1 MTFCFI
7 VYTFCKIVYWRDM
20 ENQRIRLTKKLL
32 KDALIKLLHQ
42 KSVDSISVTELCR
55 CAEINRVTF
64 YKYYSNPSDVLTEI
78 KDEMLSGIEEIVST
92 YERNSTHLISALQ
105 FFQEKDDELI
115 VLMKNLPSNEL
126 EERLFYSP
134 NIKKILSE
142 NYLNDYAGA
151 DKEWAYLFIC
161 NGAYSIIRK
170 WMIEGCQES
179 PESIADFIHGFAI
192 KLLD

>member
-1 MTFCFI
+1 
-7 VYTFCKIVYWRDM
+7 M

-78 KDEMLSGIEEIVST
+78 KDEILSGIEEIVST
-92 YERNSTHLISALQ
+92 YERNSTHLISALE
-105 FFQEKDDELI
+105 FFQEKGDELI
-115 VLMKNLPSNEL
+115 ILMRNLPSNEL

-134 NIKKILSE
+134 TIKKILSE

-161 NGAYSIIRK
+161 NGSYSIIRK
-170 WMIEGCQES
+170 WMLEGCQES

>member
-1 MTFCFI
+1 
-7 VYTFCKIVYWRDM
+7 M

-32 KDALIKLLHQ
+32 KAALIKLLHQ
-42 KSVDSISVTELCR
+42 KSIDSISVTELCK

-78 KDEMLSGIEEIVST
+78 KDEILSGIEEIVST

-105 FFQEKDDELI
+105 FFQERSDELI
-115 VLMKNLPSNEL
+115 ILMKNLPSNEL
-126 EERLFYSP
+126 EDRLFYSP
-134 NIKKILSE
+134 TIKKILSE
-142 NYLNDYAGA
+142 NYLNDYNES

-161 NGAYSIIRK
+161 NGSYSIIRK
-170 WMIEGCQES
+170 WMLEGCQES
-179 PESIADFIHGFAI
+179 SENIADFIHGFAM

>member
-1 MTFCFI
+1 
-7 VYTFCKIVYWRDM
+7 M

-92 YERNSTHLISALQ
+92 YERNSTHLISALE

-134 NIKKILSE
+134 TIKKILSE

-161 NGAYSIIRK
+161 NGSYSIIRK
-170 WMIEGCQES
+170 WMLEGCQES

-192 KLLD
+192 KLLG

>member
-1 MTFCFI
+1 
-7 VYTFCKIVYWRDM
+7 M

-42 KSVDSISVTELCR
+42 KSIDSISVTELCK

-78 KDEMLSGIEEIVST
+78 KDEILSDIEEIVST

-105 FFQEKDDELI
+105 FFQEKSDELI
-115 VLMKNLPSNEL
+115 ILMKNLPSNEL
-126 EERLFYSP
+126 EDRLFYSP
-134 NIKKILSE
+134 TIKKILSE
-142 NYLNDYAGA
+142 NYLNDYNGA

-161 NGAYSIIRK
+161 NGSYSIIRK
-170 WMIEGCQES
+170 WMLEGCQES
-179 PESIADFIHGFAI
+179 SENIADFIHGFAM

>member
-1 MTFCFI
+1 
-7 VYTFCKIVYWRDM
+7 M

-42 KSVDSISVTELCR
+42 KTIDSISVTELCR

-64 YKYYSNPSDVLTEI
+64 YKYYSTPSDVLTEI
-78 KDEMLSGIEEIVST
+78 EDELLTDIEKIVSA
-92 YERNSTHLISALQ
+92 YEKNSTHLISALH
-105 FFQEKDDELI
+105 FFQEKRDELLI
-115 VLMKNLPSNEL
+115 LMKNLPGNEL

-142 NYLNDYAGA
+142 NYLNDYDGA

-161 NGAYSIIRK
+161 NGSYSIIRK
-170 WMIEGCQES
+170 WMLEGCQGS
-179 PESIADFIHGFAI
+179 PERIADFIHRFAI
-192 KLLD
+192 KLLSTAI